1 MTPTDALHAVLTSP
15 SPDAPRR
22 AFADAVAGADPARSK
37 FTLLGLDL
45 ARALRRRDSYAT
57 WTSVEAQARA
67 VAPFAVREAW
77 LAPLVAAA
85 GSLGPTLKP
94 TFGRGFP
101 EGVSVPAAEL
111 LHVAPALY
119 ATAPILDLQLSNVAA
134 VADELFDSPF
144 LARIRSINF
153 LGSDVTLPVVERI
166 ARSPFL
172 GNLLWLNLY
181 GQPCGLAGIEAL
193 AESSALPSLAWV
205 GGGGRACPDVN
216 PLPKEDESGA
226 YGHEPNPL
234 AVSLARR
241 FGPRK
246 WLSATWEGHEQPR
259 VEALTS
265 G

>member
-22 AFADAVAGADPARSK
+22 AFADAVAGSDPARSK
-37 FTLLGLDL
+37 FTLLGLEV
-45 ARALRRRDSYAT
+45 ARALRRRDNYGS
-57 WTSVEAQARA
+57 WTSIEAQARTA
-67 VAPFAVREAW
+67 APFAVREAW

-85 GSLGPTLKP
+85 GTLGPGLKP
-94 TFGRGFP
+94 RFGRGFP
-101 EGVSVPAAEL
+101 EGVTLQAADF

-119 ATAPILDLQLSNVAA
+119 ARAPVLDLELSGVAA

-153 LGSDVTLPVVERI
+153 LGSDIVLPVVERI
-166 ARSPFL
+166 ARSPFV

-181 GQPCGLAGIEAL
+181 GQPCGMAGLEAL
-193 AESSALPSLAWV
+193 AASSSLPSLAWV
-205 GGGGRACPDVN
+205 GGGGRGCPDVN

-226 YGHEPNPL
+226 YAHSPNPL
-234 AVSLARR
+234 AVSLAQR
-241 FGPRK
+241 FGQRR

-259 VEALTS
+259 VEALTNA
-265 G
+265 

>member
-1 MTPTDALHAVLTSP
+1 MTDALHAVLTSP

-22 AFADAVAGADPARSK
+22 AFADAVAASDPARSK
-37 FTLLGLDL
+37 FTLLGLEL
-45 ARALRRRDSYAT
+45 ARALRRRDSYSS
-57 WTSVEAQARA
+57 WTSIEARARA
-67 VAPFAVREAW
+67 VAPFALREAW

-85 GSLGPTLKP
+85 GKLGPTLKP

-101 EGVSVPAAEL
+101 EGVTLNAADFV
-111 LHVAPALY
+111 HVAPALY
-119 ATAPILDLQLSNVAA
+119 AVAPILDLELSNVAG

-153 LGSDVTLPVVERI
+153 VGADVTPAVVERI

-172 GNLLWLNLY
+172 GNLAWLNLY

-193 AESSALPSLAWV
+193 AASTSLPSLSWV
-205 GGGGRACPDVN
+205 GGGGRGCPDVN

-241 FGPRK
+241 FGPRR